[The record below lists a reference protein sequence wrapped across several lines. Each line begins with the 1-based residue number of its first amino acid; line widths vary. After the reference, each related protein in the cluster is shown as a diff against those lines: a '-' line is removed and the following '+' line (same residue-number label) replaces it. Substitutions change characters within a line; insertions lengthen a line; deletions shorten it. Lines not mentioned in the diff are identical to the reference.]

1 MQRHGLMS
9 SNDGGELGALEQP
22 APLFDSRARA
32 VAQDRD
38 SPSGTLGR
46 PRVSGGVGL
55 GGSDRYHRFANSRSF
70 RELCLQRRSPKVA
83 PLLFT
88 LLTGLALIAPVVLTA
103 HQIAQGNN
111 AFVRA
116 LDQLRKSGAPV
127 PAWLRSCRLPART
140 SISGGGLTSAIVTA
154 CSEIPVRGC

>member
-9 SNDGGELGALEQP
+9 SNDEGELGALEQP

-38 SPSGTLGR
+38 SPSGTLER
-46 PRVSGGVGL
+46 PRVYGGVGL
-55 GGSDRYHRFANSRSF
+55 GGSDRYHRFANSPSF
-70 RELCLQRRSPKVA
+70 CELCLQRRSPKVA

-88 LLTGLALIAPVVLTA
+88 LLTGLALIAPVVLTG
-103 HQIAQGNN
+103 HQIAQGSN

-116 LDQLRKSGAPV
+116 LDRLRKSGAPV
-127 PAWLRSCRLPART
+127 PAWLRSCRLPARS
-140 SISGGGLTSAIVTA
+140 SISGGGLTSAILTA